1 MRCLS
6 IKYWVRLFVLVIFC
20 VGLFWMEVLTPWS
33 SSPRILCASSDDI
46 VVATVNNEPI
56 SKSTLDLLVKQYKGN
71 TNKDNVTIDE
81 KKQIIKSLMTRYL
94 ILQQSSVQALKNDED
109 IIAKVMV
116 YENNLIVN
124 RFVKDQVDKKV
135 TVTDKELR
143 KYYNLNTHEFRTN
156 PKVQARAILL
166 KTKEQAEKVLYR
178 LRKGEDFGKLAQDF
192 SIDPFTASDGG
203 SMAILEK
210 GKGKVFTQIE
220 EVLFDLKP
228 GEISDVVETAFGF
241 NILSVDEVFPSE
253 LKPFEEVR
261 EQIKRSILQQ
271 KKAQAFEEMSNRL
284 QRDAEI
290 KIFENRLLE
299 D

>member
-166 KTKEQAEKVLYR
+166 KTKEEAEKILYR

>member
-1 MRCLS
+1 MRCFS
-6 IKYWVRLFVLVIFC
+6 MKYWVRLFALVIFC

-46 VVATVNNEPI
+46 VVAMVNNEPI

-94 ILQQSSVQALKNDED
+94 ILQQSSVQALKNDEN
-109 IIAKVMV
+109 IMAKVMI

-135 TVTDKELR
+135 TVTDGELR
-143 KYYNLNTHEFRTN
+143 KYYHLNTHEFRTN

-166 KTKEQAEKVLYR
+166 KTKEEAEKVLNR

-241 NILSVDEVFPSE
+241 NILSVDQVFPSE
-253 LKPFEEVR
+253 PKPFEEVR
-261 EQIKRSILQQ
+261 KQIKRSILQR
-271 KKAQAFEEMSNRL
+271 KKARAFEEMSNRL

>member
-1 MRCLS
+1 MRCFS

-166 KTKEQAEKVLYR
+166 KTKEEAEKILYR

>member
-135 TVTDKELR
+135 TVTDGELR

-166 KTKEQAEKVLYR
+166 KTKEEAEKILYR

>member
-1 MRCLS
+1 MRCLFM
-6 IKYWVRLFVLVIFC
+6 KYWVRLFTLVIFC

-46 VVATVNNEPI
+46 VVGTVNDESI
-56 SKSTLDLLVKQYKGN
+56 TKSTLDRLVKAYKKN
-71 TNKDNVTIDE
+71 ANKDKVTIDI

-109 IIAKVMV
+109 IMAKVMI

-135 TVTDKELR
+135 TVTDGELR
-143 KYYNLNTHEFRTN
+143 KYYHLNAHEFRTN

-166 KTKEQAEKVLYR
+166 KTKEEAEKILYS

-192 SIDPFTASDGG
+192 SIDPFTSSDGG
-203 SMAILEK
+203 IMAILEK
-210 GKGKVFTQIE
+210 GKGTVFPEIE

-228 GEISDVVETAFGF
+228 GKISDVVETAFGF
-241 NILSVDEVFPSE
+241 NILSVDEVFPSQ

-261 EQIKRSILQQ
+261 EQIEKSILQR
-271 KKAQAFEEMSNRL
+271 KKTQGFEEMSNRL

-290 KIFENRLLE
+290 KIFENRLIE